1 MRARG
6 LVLTAILAAGGCN
19 YIAPP
24 DPLALDPDVI
34 SIAILLA
41 AGERQAHM
49 LVGHPHRQPSAP
61 PPRVTADL
69 VGSDW
74 RAAFTPAED
83 PSGCGGGRTDAPF
96 PKICLQAALPEPIRE
111 EATYRLEG
119 KGPKG
124 SFTGET
130 AVPPAPQLLS
140 PGDTVRVPDT
150 VNAIRIP
157 IRYRASPEVGTL
169 RPDMFATFTDRASGD
184 EESWWLSVRP
194 RALRVGGRAD
204 TLSANWP
211 GGWKIRE
218 GSLYLLGIGWNY
230 TNFQW
235 LEDSRFPWPNFGVEG
250 EGVYGYFD
258 GSAKSKSVRIVVE
271 VGG

>member
-6 LVLTAILAAGGCN
+6 LVVLAAISAVGGCD

-24 DPLALDPDVI
+24 DLLTLDPDVI

-41 AGERQAHM
+41 AGERRAHM

-69 VGSDW
+69 PGAGW
-74 RAAFTPAED
+74 RAAFPPAED
-83 PSGCGGGRTDAPF
+83 RSGCRGGSADF
-96 PKICLQAALPEPIRE
+96 PMICLQAALPEPIRA
-111 EATYRLEG
+111 EATYKLEG

-130 AVPPAPQLLS
+130 VVPPAPLLLS
-140 PGDTVRVPDT
+140 PGDTVRVPDS

-157 IRYRASPEVGTL
+157 IRYRASSEVGTL
-169 RPDMFATFTDRASGD
+169 RPEMFATLSNSTGT
-184 EESWWLSVRP
+184 EESGWVRVQPWW
-194 RALRVGGRAD
+194 LRVGGQTD
-204 TLSANWP
+204 TLSAVWHAT
-211 GGWKIRE
+211 WKIRR
-218 GSLYLLGIGWNY
+218 GSLHLLGIGWNY
-230 TNFQW
+230 TNFQR
-235 LEDSRFPWPNFGVEG
+235 LDDPRFPWPNFGVKG

-258 GSAKSKSVRIVVE
+258 GSAKSQSVRIVAE
-271 VGG
+271 DGG

>member
-1 MRARG
+1 LRARG
-6 LVLTAILAAGGCN
+6 LVLTAVLAAGGCN

-61 PPRVTADL
+61 PPRITADL

-74 RAAFTPAED
+74 RAAFAPAGD
-83 PSGCGGGRTDAPF
+83 LSGCGGDRTDSPF

-111 EATYRLEG
+111 EATYKLEG
-119 KGPKG
+119 RGPKG

-130 AVPPAPQLLS
+130 TVPPAPRLLS

-169 RPDMFATFTDRASGD
+169 RPDMFATFTDSASGA
-184 EESWWLSVRP
+184 EESWWLRATP
-194 RALRVGGRAD
+194 RALRVGGQAD
-204 TLSANWP
+204 TLSAGWP
-211 GGWKIRE
+211 NGWKIRK
-218 GSLYLLGIGWNY
+218 GSLHLLGIGWNY

-258 GSAKSKSVRIVVE
+258 GSTKSKSVPIVVE
-271 VGG
+271 DGG